1 MNLLTIYWKREPT
14 TDEVAKKYLTPK
26 QLKRCKDTVFYKDRH
41 ATQFYARL
49 PWDYKGHPTKRTQ
62 TRILNCYKFQLERIE
77 EVES

>member
-1 MNLLTIYWKREPT
+1 MSLLTIYWKREPT

-26 QLKRCKDTVFYKDRH
+26 QLKRCKDTVFYKDRE

-62 TRILNCYKFQLERIE
+62 TRILNCWKFKLEKIE